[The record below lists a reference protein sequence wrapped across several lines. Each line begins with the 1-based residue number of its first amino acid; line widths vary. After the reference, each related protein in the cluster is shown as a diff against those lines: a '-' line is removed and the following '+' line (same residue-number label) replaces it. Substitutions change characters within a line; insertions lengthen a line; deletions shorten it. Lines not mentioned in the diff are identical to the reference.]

1 MGATPFSSHFYVMN
15 GAAQMSGYEKAIAQ
29 LEADEKQNPDH
40 MQLDQEQI
48 SYYQQLEANL
58 KQLEATAAAYRQ
70 SDNDPNLSNQIDLL
84 TSRQTTLKQL
94 IGLDQYIQSLKDDMK
109 KNPQNAEQDREKIA
123 NAEQQ
128 KQAIEEFDQAY
139 EAYQE
144 SGSAADAQ
152 KLNAILAELQKLRL
166 ENPDSPY
173 ASGPI
178 FEDFQQVVSGY
189 TVFSFNGEKYAVCP

>member
-1 MGATPFSSHFYVMN
+1 MAATPFSSHFYVMN

-40 MQLDQEQI
+40 AQLDQEQI

-70 SDNDPNLSNQIDLL
+70 SDNDPVLSKQIGLL
-84 TSRQTTLKQL
+84 DAKNTTLKQL

-109 KNPQNAEQDREKIA
+109 KNPQNADKDREKIA
-123 NAEQQ
+123 NAQQQ
-128 KQAIEEFDQAY
+128 KQAIEEFQQDY
-139 EAYQE
+139 EEYQQ
-144 SGSAADAQ
+144 SGSAADSA
-152 KLNAILAELQKLRL
+152 KLNAVIAELQKLRE

-173 ASGPI
+173 ARGPI

-189 TVFSFNGEKYAVCP
+189 TVFSFNGEKYAVSP